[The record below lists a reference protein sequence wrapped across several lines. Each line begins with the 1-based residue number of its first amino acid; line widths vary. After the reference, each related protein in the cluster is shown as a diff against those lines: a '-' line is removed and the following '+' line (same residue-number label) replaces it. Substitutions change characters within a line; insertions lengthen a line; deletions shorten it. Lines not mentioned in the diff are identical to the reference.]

1 MDDSFYKENI
11 ILLNEVI
18 KKIEKILDE
27 IKEEKE
33 IKGERNPIKYTTTRI
48 KTEESMKE
56 KLKRKNLEVSLENAL
71 AKVYDAAGVRVI
83 CEYID
88 DVYSIVESIKK
99 YNEIEIIKEKDYI
112 KNPKT
117 NGYRSYHI
125 VCRVPIQR
133 LVYT

>member
-33 IKGERNPIKYTTTRI
+33 INRERNPIKYTTTRI

-56 KLKRKNLEVSLENAL
+56 K
-71 AKVYDAAGVRVI
+71 
-83 CEYID
+83 
-88 DVYSIVESIKK
+88 
-99 YNEIEIIKEKDYI
+99 
-112 KNPKT
+112 
-117 NGYRSYHI
+117 
-125 VCRVPIQR
+125 
-133 LVYT
+133 

>member
-1 MDDSFYKENI
+1 MNDSFYKENI

-48 KTEESMKE
+48 KAEESMKE
-56 KLKRKNLEVSLENAL
+56 KLRRKNLEVSLENAL
-71 AKVYDAAGVRVI
+71 TKVYDAAGVRVI

-88 DVYSIVESIKK
+88 DVYSIVECIKK
-99 YNEIEIIKEKDYI
+99 YNEIELIKEKDYI
-112 KNPKT
+112 KNP
-117 NGYRSYHI
+117 
-125 VCRVPIQR
+125 
-133 LVYT
+133 

>member
-48 KTEESMKE
+48 KDEDSMKE
-56 KLKRKNLEVSLENAL
+56 TFRRNTFEV
-71 AKVYDAAGVRVI
+71 
-83 CEYID
+83 C
-88 DVYSIVESIKK
+88 
-99 YNEIEIIKEKDYI
+99 
-112 KNPKT
+112 
-117 NGYRSYHI
+117 
-125 VCRVPIQR
+125 
-133 LVYT
+133 